1 MIFITSKR
9 KLHLFGN
16 FWTFNLQNTE
26 YKYMCT
32 QRERER
38 EREKE
43 RERERERERDLR
55 KRIIYITNSKRLY
68 LKTRPKNAGF

>member
-1 MIFITSKR
+1 M
-9 KLHLFGN
+9 H
-16 FWTFNLQNTE
+16 TE
-26 YKYMCT
+26 
-32 QRERER
+32 RESERER
-38 EREKE
+38 KRE